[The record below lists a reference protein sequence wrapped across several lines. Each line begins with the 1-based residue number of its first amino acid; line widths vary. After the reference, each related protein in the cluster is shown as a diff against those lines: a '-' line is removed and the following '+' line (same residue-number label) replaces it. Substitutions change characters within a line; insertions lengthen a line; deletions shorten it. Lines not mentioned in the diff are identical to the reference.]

1 MRTVNVSEFCI
12 QSGINTDVFRDTI
25 EAMKLDRNIEELGL
39 DILEAIAQEIAQQNG
54 TQLSLPADKSS
65 VSESDKIAIKEAV
78 GLAFEFYPELMALND
93 LQVIQ
98 VAAFLTAERQ
108 ADAFETIHST
118 VINQRLNLYR
128 AKINANLLANI
139 TAVKGVSDADFL
151 GARGFQLS
159 QTPTDSVL
167 SELLK
172 MQKN

>member
-1 MRTVNVSEFCI
+1 MRTINVSEFCV

-54 TQLSLPADKSS
+54 TQLSLPAADKS
-65 VSESDKIAIKEAV
+65 VSESDKIVIKEAV

-93 LQVIQ
+93 LQVVQ

-108 ADAFETIHST
+108 ADAFETIHSA
-118 VINQRLNLYR
+118 VINQRLTAYR
-128 AKINANLLANI
+128 TKTNASLLANI
-139 TAVKGVSDADFL
+139 TAVQGVSDADFL
-151 GARGFQLS
+151 AARGFQMTKP
-159 QTPTDSVL
+159 QTDSAL